1 MRHYWAVLTSKCSNL
16 GQTLDGRKHMKA
28 LNRRKLFT
36 ASAVLAIVG
45 LVATAIP
52 AQAKEVG
59 VSATEIKLGMTL
71 PMTGT
76 ASLGYNK
83 IPGAA
88 KAYFDYLNA
97 NGGIN
102 GRKVTLV
109 VKDDRYVPTEA
120 VAKTNELILKDKV
133 MALLAPLGT
142 ANVKA
147 VASSVNPGRRGI
159 PVLFVNTGFSGFADK
174 KKYPTT
180 YTVLPSYIMEAK
192 IMGQYIKDNFA
203 GKKIGLLYQDDDFGT
218 DALAGFKTAGVN
230 FAVRVPY
237 ASGSQSAT
245 AAAGWITKFKAAEA
259 DVVILFGVSS
269 ATSAMLGTAA
279 QLRYAPQWMLGSV
292 GGDATT
298 IRATGVPPAVLNG
311 AIGFSPVPATTDM
324 KDEYVKFFS
333 DIYAKAV
340 PGSPFDLNVLLGMN
354 TAFMTAQA
362 LKAAGSNPTRKSLIN
377 AINTRGATFANSA
390 LVPAGYSRTSQVG
403 LTGYWV
409 GKYSA
414 TGDLAPLGGSYVAY
428 TTDSGSGAVVKSTY
442 VRPAMPAKGLPN

>member
-1 MRHYWAVLTSKCSNL
+1 
-16 GQTLDGRKHMKA
+16 MKA

-45 LVATAIP
+45 LAATALP

-59 VSATEIKLGMTL
+59 VSSTEIKLGMTL
-71 PMTGT
+71 PLTGT

-88 KAYFDYLNA
+88 KAYFDYLNE

-133 MALLAPLGT
+133 MALMAPLGT

-192 IMGQYIKDNFA
+192 IMGQYINENFA
-203 GKKIGLLYQDDDFGT
+203 GKKIGLLYQDDDFGS
-218 DALAGFKTAGVN
+218 DALAGFKTAGTK
-230 FAVRVPY
+230 FAVTVPY

-245 AAAGWITKFKAAEA
+245 AAAGWITRFKAAEA

-298 IRATGVPPAVLNG
+298 IRATGVPAAVLNG
-311 AIGFSPVPATTDM
+311 AIGFSPVPATNDM

-362 LKAAGSNPTRKSLIN
+362 LKAAGTSPTRKSLIN

-390 LVPAGYSRTSQVG
+390 LVPAAYSRTSQVG

-414 TGDLAPLGGSYVAY
+414 TGDLAPVGGSYVAY

-442 VRPAMPAKGLPN
+442 KRPAMPAKGLPN

>member
-1 MRHYWAVLTSKCSNL
+1 
-16 GQTLDGRKHMKA
+16 MKA
-28 LNRRKLFT
+28 LNRRKLIT

-45 LVATAIP
+45 LAATAIP
-52 AQAKEVG
+52 AQASEVG
-59 VSATEIKLGMTL
+59 VSTTEIKLGMTL
-71 PMTGT
+71 PLTGT

-174 KKYPTT
+174 RKYPTT

-192 IMGQYIKDNFA
+192 IMGEYIKENFA

-245 AAAGWITKFKAAEA
+245 AAAGWITRFRAAEV

-298 IRATGVPPAVLNG
+298 IRATGVPAAVLTN

-362 LKAAGSNPTRKSLIN
+362 LKAAGPRPTRKSLIN

-390 LVPAGYSRTSQVG
+390 LVPAAYSRTSQVG

-409 GKYSA
+409 GRYSS
-414 TGDLAPLGGSYVAY
+414 TGDLAPIGGTYVAY
-428 TTDSGSGAVVKSTY
+428 TTDSGSAPVIKSTY
-442 VRPAMPAKGLPN
+442 KRPPMPAKGLPN

>member
-1 MRHYWAVLTSKCSNL
+1 
-16 GQTLDGRKHMKA
+16 MKA
-28 LNRRKLFT
+28 LNRRKLIT

-45 LVATAIP
+45 LAATAIP

-59 VSATEIKLGMTL
+59 VSSTEIKLGMTL

-180 YTVLPSYIMEAK
+180 YTVLPSYVMEAK
-192 IMGQYIKDNFA
+192 IMGEYIKENFA

-245 AAAGWITKFKAAEA
+245 AAAGWITKFKAAEV

-279 QLRYAPQWMLGSV
+279 QLKYAPQWMLGSV

-298 IRATGVPPAVLNG
+298 IRATGVPAAVLTN

-340 PGSPFDLNVLLGMN
+340 PGLAFDLNVWLGMN

-362 LKAAGSNPTRKSLIN
+362 LKAAGPNLTRKSLIN
-377 AINTRGATFANSA
+377 AINTKGATFANSA
-390 LVPAGYSRTSQVG
+390 LVPAAYSRTSQVG

-414 TGDLAPLGGSYVAY
+414 TGDLSPIGGSYVTY

-442 VRPAMPAKGLPN
+442 KRPAMPAKGLPN

>member
-1 MRHYWAVLTSKCSNL
+1 
-16 GQTLDGRKHMKA
+16 MKA

-45 LVATAIP
+45 LAATALP

-59 VSATEIKLGMTL
+59 VSTTEIKLGMTL
-71 PMTGT
+71 PLTGT

-83 IPGAA
+83 IPAAA
-88 KAYFDYLNA
+88 KAYFDYLNE

-133 MALLAPLGT
+133 MALMAPLGT

-192 IMGQYIKDNFA
+192 IMGEYIKENFA

-218 DALAGFKTAGVN
+218 DALAGFKTAGTK
-230 FAVRVPY
+230 FAVTVPY

-245 AAAGWITKFKAAEA
+245 AAAGWITRFRAAEA

-298 IRATGVPPAVLNG
+298 IRATGVPAAVLNG
-311 AIGFSPVPATTDM
+311 AIGFSPVPATNDM

-362 LKAAGSNPTRKSLIN
+362 LKAAGTNPTRKSLIN

-390 LVPAGYSRTSQVG
+390 LVPAAYSRTSQVG

-414 TGDLAPLGGSYVAY
+414 TGDLSPIGGSYVTY

-442 VRPAMPAKGLPN
+442 KRPAMPAKGLPN

>member
-1 MRHYWAVLTSKCSNL
+1 
-16 GQTLDGRKHMKA
+16 MKA

-192 IMGQYIKDNFA
+192 VMGQYIKDNFA

>member
-1 MRHYWAVLTSKCSNL
+1 
-16 GQTLDGRKHMKA
+16 MKA
-28 LNRRKLFT
+28 MNRRKLISV
-36 ASAVLAIVG
+36 SAVLAVAS
-45 LVATAIP
+45 LTATAVP
-52 AQAKEVG
+52 ANAAEVG
-59 VSATEIKLGMTL
+59 VTSSAIKLGMTL

-97 NGGIN
+97 NGGVN
-102 GRKVTLV
+102 GRKITLV

-120 VAKTNELILKDKV
+120 VARTNELILKDKV

-147 VASSVNPGRRGI
+147 VASSVNPARRGV
-159 PVLFVNTGFSGFADK
+159 PVLFVNTGFSGFADV

-180 YTVLPSYIMEAK
+180 YAILPSYIMEAK
-192 IMGQYIKDNFA
+192 IMGQYIKENFA
-203 GKKIGLLYQDDDFGT
+203 GKKIGLLYQDDDFGS
-218 DALAGFKTAGVN
+218 DALAGFKTAGIN
-230 FAVRVPY
+230 FAVKVPY
-237 ASGSQSAT
+237 ASGSQGAA
-245 AAAGWITKFKAAEA
+245 AAAGWITKFKDAQA

-279 QLRYAPQWMLGSV
+279 VLKYAPQWMLGSV

-298 IRATGVPPAVLNG
+298 IKLTGVPAGVLYN

-324 KDEYVKFFS
+324 NDEYINLFS

-340 PGSPFDLNVLLGMN
+340 PGSVFDLNVLLGMN

-362 LKAAGSNPTRKSLIN
+362 LKAAGQNPTRKSLMTVL
-377 AINTRGATFANSA
+377 NTKGATLANSA
-390 LVPAGYSRTSQVG
+390 LTPVGYSSASHVG

-409 GKYSA
+409 GKYSP
-414 TGDLAPLGGSYVAY
+414 TGDLLPVGGTYVTY
-428 TTDSGSGAVVKSTY
+428 TTDSGAGAVIKSSY
-442 VRPAMPAKGLPN
+442 KRPAMPAKGLPN

>member
-1 MRHYWAVLTSKCSNL
+1 
-16 GQTLDGRKHMKA
+16 MKA

-59 VSATEIKLGMTL
+59 VSPTEIKLGMTL
-71 PMTGT
+71 PLTGT

-192 IMGQYIKDNFA
+192 IMGQYIKENFA

-245 AAAGWITKFKAAEA
+245 AAAGWITRFKAAEV

-362 LKAAGSNPTRKSLIN
+362 LKAAGPSPTRKSLIN
-377 AINTRGATFANSA
+377 AINTKGATFANSA
-390 LVPAGYSRTSQVG
+390 LVPAAYSRTSQVG

-414 TGDLAPLGGSYVAY
+414 TGDLAPVGGSYVAY

>member
-1 MRHYWAVLTSKCSNL
+1 
-16 GQTLDGRKHMKA
+16 MKA
-28 LNRRKLFT
+28 LNRRKLIT

-45 LVATAIP
+45 LAATAIP
-52 AQAKEVG
+52 AQASEVG
-59 VSATEIKLGMTL
+59 VSTTEIKLGMTL
-71 PMTGT
+71 PLTGT

-174 KKYPTT
+174 RKYPTT

-192 IMGQYIKDNFA
+192 IMGEYIKENFA

-218 DALAGFKTAGVN
+218 DALAGFRTAGVN

-237 ASGSQSAT
+237 AAGSQSAT
-245 AAAGWITKFKAAEA
+245 SAAGWITRFRAA
-259 DVVILFGVSS
+259 DVDTVILFGV
-269 ATSAMLGTAA
+269 TSASAFMLATAA
-279 QLRYAPQWMLGSV
+279 QLRFAPQWILGSV

-298 IRATGVPPAVLNG
+298 LRLAGVPVAVLNN
-311 AIGFSPVPATTDM
+311 AIGLSPVPATTDM
-324 KDEYVKFFS
+324 KDEYIKFFS
-333 DIYAKAV
+333 DIYTKAV
-340 PGSPFDLNVLLGMN
+340 PGQAFDLNVLLGMN

-362 LKAAGSNPTRKSLIN
+362 LKAAGPRPTRKSLIN

-390 LVPAGYSRTSQVG
+390 LSPAAYSRTSQVG

-409 GKYSA
+409 GRYSA
-414 TGDLAPLGGSYVAY
+414 TGDLTPIGGSYVTY
-428 TTDSGSGAVVKSTY
+428 TTDSGTGPVVKSTY
-442 VRPAMPAKGLPN
+442 KRPPMPAKGLPN

>member
-1 MRHYWAVLTSKCSNL
+1 
-16 GQTLDGRKHMKA
+16 MKA
-28 LNRRKLFT
+28 INLRKLLSV
-36 ASAVLAIVG
+36 SAVLAVAS
-45 LVATAIP
+45 LAATAVP
-52 AQAKEVG
+52 AHAGEVG
-59 VSATEIKLGMTL
+59 VNSSEIKLGMTL

-97 NGGIN
+97 NGGVN
-102 GRKVTLV
+102 GRKITLI

-120 VAKTNELILKDKV
+120 VAKTNELILKNRV

-147 VASSVNPGRRGI
+147 VASSVNPGRRGV
-159 PVLFVNTGFSGFADK
+159 PVLFVNTGFSGFADV

-180 YTVLPSYIMEAK
+180 YAILPSYIMEAK
-192 IMGQYIKDNFA
+192 IMGQYIAENFA
-203 GKKIGLLYQDDDFGT
+203 GKKIGLLYQDDDFGS
-218 DALAGFKTAGVN
+218 DALAGFKAAGVN
-230 FAVRVPY
+230 FAVKVAY
-237 ASGSQSAT
+237 ASGSQGAA

-279 QLRYAPQWMLGSV
+279 VLKYAPQWMLGSV

-298 IRATGVPPAVLNG
+298 IKLTGVPAGVLYN
-311 AIGFSPVPATTDM
+311 AIGFSPVPATTDLN
-324 KDEYVKFFS
+324 DEYIKLFS
-333 DIYAKAV
+333 DIYAEAV
-340 PGSPFDLNVLLGMN
+340 PGSTFDLNVLLGMN

-362 LKAAGSNPTRKSLIN
+362 LKAAGDNPTRKSLM
-377 AINTRGATFANSA
+377 AVLNTKGATLANSA
-390 LVPAGYSRTSQVG
+390 LTPLGYSGTSHVG

-409 GKYSA
+409 GKYSP
-414 TGDLAPLGGSYVAY
+414 TGDLLPIGGTYTTY
-428 TTDSGSGAVVKSTY
+428 TTDSGTGAVVKSNY
-442 VRPAMPAKGLPN
+442 KRPAMPAKGLPK

>member
-1 MRHYWAVLTSKCSNL
+1 MNA
-16 GQTLDGRKHMKA
+16 M
-28 LNRRKLFT
+28 NRRKLIT

-45 LVATAIP
+45 LAATALP
-52 AQAKEVG
+52 AQAAEVG
-59 VSATEIKLGMTL
+59 VSSSQIKLGMTL

-147 VASSVNPGRRGI
+147 VASVVNPGRRGI

-180 YTVLPSYIMEAK
+180 YTVLPSYVMEAK
-192 IMGQYIKDNFA
+192 VMGEYIKENFA

-230 FAVRVPY
+230 FAIRVPY
-237 ASGSQSAT
+237 ASGSQNAA
-245 AAAGWITKFKAAEA
+245 AAAGWITKFKGAEV

-269 ATSAMLGTAA
+269 ATSAMLGVAA
-279 QLRYAPQWMLGSV
+279 QLKYAPQWMLGSV

-298 IRATGVPPAVLNG
+298 IKLTGVPAAVLTN

-362 LKAAGSNPTRKSLIN
+362 LKAAGANPTRKSLIN
-377 AINTRGATFANSA
+377 AINTKGATFANSA
-390 LVPAGYSRTSQVG
+390 LVPAAYSRTSQVG

-409 GKYSA
+409 GRYSS
-414 TGDLAPLGGSYVAY
+414 TGDLAPIGGTYVTY
-428 TTDSGSGAVVKSTY
+428 TTDSGAGAVVKSTY
-442 VRPAMPAKGLPN
+442 KRPAMPAKGLPN

>member
-1 MRHYWAVLTSKCSNL
+1 
-16 GQTLDGRKHMKA
+16 MKA
-28 LNRRKLFT
+28 LNRRKLIT

-45 LVATAIP
+45 LAATAIP
-52 AQAKEVG
+52 AQAREVG
-59 VSATEIKLGMTL
+59 VTSTSIKLGMTL

-88 KAYFDYLNA
+88 KAYFDYLNE

-102 GRKVTLV
+102 GRKITLV

-120 VAKTNELILKDKV
+120 VARTNELILKDKV

-180 YTVLPSYIMEAK
+180 YTVLPSYVMEAK
-192 IMGQYIKDNFA
+192 IMGQYIKENFA

-245 AAAGWITKFKAAEA
+245 AAAGWITRFRAAEA

-362 LKAAGSNPTRKSLIN
+362 LKAAGPSPTRKSLIN
-377 AINTRGATFANSA
+377 AINTKGATFANSA
-390 LVPAGYSRTSQVG
+390 LVPAAYSRTSQVG

-414 TGDLAPLGGSYVAY
+414 TGDLAPVGGSYVTY

-442 VRPAMPAKGLPN
+442 KRPAMPAKGLPN

>member
-1 MRHYWAVLTSKCSNL
+1 
-16 GQTLDGRKHMKA
+16 MKA
-28 LNRRKLFT
+28 LNRRKLIT

-45 LVATAIP
+45 LAATAIP
-52 AQAKEVG
+52 AQAREVG
-59 VSATEIKLGMTL
+59 VTSTSIKLGMTL

-88 KAYFDYLNA
+88 KAYFDYLNE

-102 GRKVTLV
+102 GRKITLV

-120 VAKTNELILKDKV
+120 VARTNELILKDKV

-180 YTVLPSYIMEAK
+180 YTVLPSYVMEAK
-192 IMGQYIKDNFA
+192 IMGEYIKENFA

-245 AAAGWITKFKAAEA
+245 AAAGWITRFRAAEA

-298 IRATGVPPAVLNG
+298 IRATGVPAAVLNG
-311 AIGFSPVPATTDM
+311 AIGFSPVPATNDM

-362 LKAAGSNPTRKSLIN
+362 IKAAGPRLTRKSLIN
-377 AINTRGATFANSA
+377 AINTKGATFANSA
-390 LVPAGYSRTSQVG
+390 LVPAAYSRTSQVG

-414 TGDLAPLGGSYVAY
+414 TGDLAPVGGSYVTY

-442 VRPAMPAKGLPN
+442 KRPAMPAKGLPN

>member
-1 MRHYWAVLTSKCSNL
+1 
-16 GQTLDGRKHMKA
+16 
-28 LNRRKLFT
+28 
-36 ASAVLAIVG
+36 
-45 LVATAIP
+45 
-52 AQAKEVG
+52 
-59 VSATEIKLGMTL
+59 
-71 PMTGT
+71 MTGT

-88 KAYFDYLNA
+88 KAYFDYVNA

-102 GRKVTLV
+102 GRKITLV

-180 YTVLPSYIMEAK
+180 YTVLPSYVMEAK
-192 IMGQYIKDNFA
+192 IMGQYIKENLA

-218 DALAGFKTAGVN
+218 DALAGFKTAGVT
-230 FAVRVPY
+230 FAARVPY

-245 AAAGWITKFKAAEA
+245 AAAGWITKFKAAEV

-279 QLRYAPQWMLGSV
+279 QLKYAPQWMLGSV

-298 IRATGVPPAVLNG
+298 IRATGVPAAVLTN

-362 LKAAGSNPTRKSLIN
+362 IKAAGPRLTRKGLIN
-377 AINTRGATFANSA
+377 AINTKGATFANSA
-390 LVPAGYSRTSQVG
+390 LVPAAYSRTSQVG

-409 GKYSA
+409 GRYSS
-414 TGDLAPLGGSYVAY
+414 TGDLAPVGGSYVTY

-442 VRPAMPAKGLPN
+442 KRPAMPAKGLPN

>member
-1 MRHYWAVLTSKCSNL
+1 
-16 GQTLDGRKHMKA
+16 MKA
-28 LNRRKLFT
+28 LNRRKLIT

-45 LVATAIP
+45 LAATAIP
-52 AQAKEVG
+52 AQASEVG
-59 VSATEIKLGMTL
+59 VSSTEIKLGMTL

-192 IMGQYIKDNFA
+192 IMGQYIKENFA

-245 AAAGWITKFKAAEA
+245 AAAGWITRFKAAEV

-362 LKAAGSNPTRKSLIN
+362 LKAAGPSPTRKSLIN
-377 AINTRGATFANSA
+377 AINTKGATFANSA

-414 TGDLAPLGGSYVAY
+414 TGDLAPIGGSYVAY

>member
-1 MRHYWAVLTSKCSNL
+1 
-16 GQTLDGRKHMKA
+16 MKA

-192 IMGQYIKDNFA
+192 IMGEYIKENLA

-245 AAAGWITKFKAAEA
+245 AAAGWITRFKAAEV

-362 LKAAGSNPTRKSLIN
+362 LKAAGPSPTRKSLIN
-377 AINTRGATFANSA
+377 AINTKGATFANSA
-390 LVPAGYSRTSQVG
+390 LVPAAYSRTSQVG

-409 GKYSA
+409 GKYSV
-414 TGDLAPLGGSYVAY
+414 TGDLAPIGGSYVAY

>member
-1 MRHYWAVLTSKCSNL
+1 
-16 GQTLDGRKHMKA
+16 MKA

-192 IMGQYIKDNFA
+192 IMGEYIKDNFA

>member
-1 MRHYWAVLTSKCSNL
+1 
-16 GQTLDGRKHMKA
+16 MKA
-28 LNRRKLFT
+28 LNRSKLIT

-45 LVATAIP
+45 LAATAIP

-59 VSATEIKLGMTL
+59 VSSTEIKLGMTL

-192 IMGQYIKDNFA
+192 IMGEYIKENFA

-218 DALAGFKTAGVN
+218 DALAGFKAAGIN

-245 AAAGWITKFKAAEA
+245 TAAGWITRFRAAEV
-259 DVVILFGVSS
+259 DTVVLFGV
-269 ATSAMLGTAA
+269 TSASAFMLATAA
-279 QLRYAPQWMLGSV
+279 QLRFTPQWMLGSV

-298 IRATGVPPAVLNG
+298 LRLAGVPVAVLNN

-340 PGSPFDLNVLLGMN
+340 PGQAFDLNVLLGMN

-362 LKAAGSNPTRKSLIN
+362 LKAAGPRLTRKSLIN
-377 AINTRGATFANSA
+377 AINTKGATFANSA
-390 LVPAGYSRTSQVG
+390 LVPAAYSRTSQVG

-409 GKYSA
+409 GKYSV
-414 TGDLAPLGGSYVAY
+414 TGDLSPIGGSYVTY

-442 VRPAMPAKGLPN
+442 KRPAMPAKGLPN

>member
-1 MRHYWAVLTSKCSNL
+1 
-16 GQTLDGRKHMKA
+16 MKA
-28 LNRRKLFT
+28 LNRRKLIT

-45 LVATAIP
+45 LAATAIP

-59 VSATEIKLGMTL
+59 VSSTEIKLGMTL

-88 KAYFDYLNA
+88 KAYFDYVNA

-180 YTVLPSYIMEAK
+180 YTVLPSYVMEAK
-192 IMGQYIKDNFA
+192 IMGEYIKENFA

-245 AAAGWITKFKAAEA
+245 TAAGWITKFRAA
-259 DVVILFGVSS
+259 DVDTVVLFGV
-269 ATSAMLGTAA
+269 TSASAFMLATAA
-279 QLRYAPQWMLGSV
+279 QLRFAPQWMLGSV

-298 IRATGVPPAVLNG
+298 LRLAGVPVAVLNN

-340 PGSPFDLNVLLGMN
+340 PGQAFDLNVLLGMN

-362 LKAAGSNPTRKSLIN
+362 LKAAGPNLTRKSLIN
-377 AINTRGATFANSA
+377 AINTKGATFANSA
-390 LVPAGYSRTSQVG
+390 LVPAAYSRTSQVG

-414 TGDLAPLGGSYVAY
+414 TGDLSPIGGSYVTY

-442 VRPAMPAKGLPN
+442 KRPAMPAKGLPN

>member
-1 MRHYWAVLTSKCSNL
+1 
-16 GQTLDGRKHMKA
+16 
-28 LNRRKLFT
+28 
-36 ASAVLAIVG
+36 
-45 LVATAIP
+45 
-52 AQAKEVG
+52 
-59 VSATEIKLGMTL
+59 
-71 PMTGT
+71 
-76 ASLGYNK
+76 
-83 IPGAA
+83 
-88 KAYFDYLNA
+88 
-97 NGGIN
+97 
-102 GRKVTLV
+102 
-109 VKDDRYVPTEA
+109 
-120 VAKTNELILKDKV
+120 

-180 YTVLPSYIMEAK
+180 YTVLPSYVMEAK
-192 IMGQYIKDNFA
+192 IMGQYINENFA

-218 DALAGFKTAGVN
+218 DALAGFKTAGTK
-230 FAVRVPY
+230 FAVTVPY

-245 AAAGWITKFKAAEA
+245 AAAGWITRFRAAEA

-298 IRATGVPPAVLNG
+298 IRATGVPAAVLNG

-362 LKAAGSNPTRKSLIN
+362 LKAAGTSPTRKSLIN

-390 LVPAGYSRTSQVG
+390 LVPAAYSRTSQVG

-409 GKYSA
+409 GKYSV
-414 TGDLAPLGGSYVAY
+414 TGDLAPVGGSYVTY
-428 TTDSGSGAVVKSTY
+428 TTDSGTGAVVKSTY
-442 VRPAMPAKGLPN
+442 KRPAMPAKGLPN

>member
-1 MRHYWAVLTSKCSNL
+1 
-16 GQTLDGRKHMKA
+16 MKA
-28 LNRRKLFT
+28 MNRRKLISV
-36 ASAVLAIVG
+36 SAVLAVAS
-45 LVATAIP
+45 LTATAVP
-52 AQAKEVG
+52 ANAREVG
-59 VSATEIKLGMTL
+59 VGSSEIKLGMTL
-71 PMTGT
+71 PMTGA

-97 NGGIN
+97 NGGVN
-102 GRKVTLV
+102 GRKITLV

-120 VAKTNELILKDKV
+120 VARTNELILKDKV

-147 VASSVNPGRRGI
+147 VASSVNPARRGV
-159 PVLFVNTGFSGFADK
+159 PVLFVNTGFSGFADV

-180 YTVLPSYIMEAK
+180 YAILPSYIMEAK
-192 IMGQYIKDNFA
+192 IMGEYIKDNFA
-203 GKKIGLLYQDDDFGT
+203 GKKIGLLYQDDDFGS
-218 DALAGFKTAGVN
+218 DALTGFKTAGIN
-230 FAVRVPY
+230 FAVKVPY
-237 ASGSQSAT
+237 ASGSQGAA

-259 DVVILFGVSS
+259 DVVILFGVTS

-279 QLRYAPQWMLGSV
+279 VLKYAPQWMLGSV

-298 IRATGVPPAVLNG
+298 IKLTGVPAGVLYN
-311 AIGFSPVPATTDM
+311 AIGFSPVPATTDLN
-324 KDEYVKFFS
+324 DEYVKLFS

-340 PGSPFDLNVLLGMN
+340 PGSTFDLNVLLGMN

-362 LKAAGSNPTRKSLIN
+362 LKAAGQNPTRKSLM
-377 AINTRGATFANSA
+377 AVLNTKGATLANSA
-390 LVPAGYSRTSQVG
+390 LAPVGYSTKSHVG

-409 GKYSA
+409 GKYSPA
-414 TGDLAPLGGSYVAY
+414 GDLLPIGGTYVTY

-442 VRPAMPAKGLPN
+442 KRPAMPAKGLPN

>member
-1 MRHYWAVLTSKCSNL
+1 MNA
-16 GQTLDGRKHMKA
+16 M
-28 LNRRKLFT
+28 NRRKLIT

-45 LVATAIP
+45 LAATALP
-52 AQAKEVG
+52 AQAAEVG
-59 VSATEIKLGMTL
+59 VSSTQIKLGMTL

-147 VASSVNPGRRGI
+147 VASVVNPGRRGI

-180 YTVLPSYIMEAK
+180 YTVLPSYVMEAK
-192 IMGQYIKDNFA
+192 VMGEYIKENFA

-230 FAVRVPY
+230 FAIRVPY
-237 ASGSQSAT
+237 ASGSQNAA
-245 AAAGWITKFKAAEA
+245 AAAGWITKFKGAEV

-269 ATSAMLGTAA
+269 ATSAMLGVAA
-279 QLRYAPQWMLGSV
+279 QLKYAPQWMLGSV

-298 IRATGVPPAVLNG
+298 IRATGVPAAVLTN

-362 LKAAGSNPTRKSLIN
+362 LKAAGPRPTRKSLIN
-377 AINTRGATFANSA
+377 AINTKGATFANSA
-390 LVPAGYSRTSQVG
+390 LVPAAYSRTSQVG

-409 GKYSA
+409 GRYSS
-414 TGDLAPLGGSYVAY
+414 TGDLAPVGGTYVTY
-428 TTDSGSGAVVKSTY
+428 TTDSGAGAVVKSTY
-442 VRPAMPAKGLPN
+442 KRPAMPAKGLPN

>member
-1 MRHYWAVLTSKCSNL
+1 
-16 GQTLDGRKHMKA
+16 MKA
-28 LNRRKLFT
+28 LNRRKLIT

-45 LVATAIP
+45 LAATALP
-52 AQAKEVG
+52 AQAAEVG
-59 VSATEIKLGMTL
+59 VSSTQIKLGMTL

-147 VASSVNPGRRGI
+147 VASVVNPGRRGI

-180 YTVLPSYIMEAK
+180 YTVLPSYVMEAK
-192 IMGQYIKDNFA
+192 VMGEYIKENFA

-230 FAVRVPY
+230 FAIRVPY
-237 ASGSQSAT
+237 ASGSQNAA
-245 AAAGWITKFKAAEA
+245 AAAGWITKFKGAEV

-269 ATSAMLGTAA
+269 ATSAMLGVAA
-279 QLRYAPQWMLGSV
+279 QLKYAPQWMLGSV

-298 IRATGVPPAVLNG
+298 IRATGVPAAVLTN

-362 LKAAGSNPTRKSLIN
+362 LKAAGANPTRKSLIN
-377 AINTRGATFANSA
+377 AINTKGATFANSA
-390 LVPAGYSRTSQVG
+390 LVPAAYSRTSQVG

-409 GKYSA
+409 GRYSS
-414 TGDLAPLGGSYVAY
+414 TGDLAPIGGTYVTY
-428 TTDSGSGAVVKSTY
+428 TTDSGAGAVVKSTY
-442 VRPAMPAKGLPN
+442 KRPAMPAKGLPN

>member
-1 MRHYWAVLTSKCSNL
+1 
-16 GQTLDGRKHMKA
+16 MKA
-28 LNRRKLFT
+28 LNRRKLIT

-45 LVATAIP
+45 LAATAIP
-52 AQAKEVG
+52 AQASEVG
-59 VSATEIKLGMTL
+59 VSSSEIKLGMTL
-71 PMTGT
+71 PLTGT

-120 VAKTNELILKDKV
+120 VAKTNELILKDRV

-174 KKYPTT
+174 RKYPTT

-192 IMGQYIKDNFA
+192 IMGEYIKENFA

-218 DALAGFKTAGVN
+218 DALAGFRTAGVN

-245 AAAGWITKFKAAEA
+245 AAAGWITRFRAAEV

-279 QLRYAPQWMLGSV
+279 QLRYAPQWILGSV

-298 IRATGVPPAVLNG
+298 IRATGVPAAVLTN
-311 AIGFSPVPATTDM
+311 AIGFSPVPATNDM

-362 LKAAGSNPTRKSLIN
+362 LKAAGPRPTRKSLIN

-390 LVPAGYSRTSQVG
+390 LVPAAYSRTSTVG

-409 GKYSA
+409 GRYSS
-414 TGDLAPLGGSYVAY
+414 TGDLAPIGGNYVTY
-428 TTDSGSGAVVKSTY
+428 TTDSGNGAVVKSTY
-442 VRPAMPAKGLPN
+442 KRPAMPAKGLPN